1 MIALL
6 LLLAVVWFFVYHFH
20 LKRRNLPPGP
30 TPLPPAGNLH
40 KFRETGDE
48 QQAEWHRQY
57 GDVFTLW
64 MGKEPMVVVADHQL
78 MVDAFVKDGEAYVGR
93 GVESDFQHAIR
104 GGPYG
109 IILGEGD
116 SWREQRRFALHVLR
130 DFGLGKNLM
139 QEKILE
145 EVETLCDRVSKQ
157 ALGGADVDIADL
169 IDISVGSIINCVMFS
184 YRYDT
189 EERLAE
195 FHDLRSRARH
205 FMAISGNP
213 LFIAM
218 RSSGQVNIFKHL
230 PVLAPIYR
238 EAHKAGNYLVDFF
251 RQRAREYEEM
261 IQRNPEEL
269 DEEPSDYVRAFLQEQ
284 RKQREAG
291 NTDSF
296 TQKQLVCNLFDLWI
310 AGQETTSNTIGWGL
324 AYLIHNPRLQ
334 ERLHEELDR
343 VVGSDRP
350 VTLADKPELPLF
362 CAFVNETQRIANL
375 VPINVIH
382 KTTRDVR
389 IGKFAI
395 KKNTWIVPQVSILLY
410 DPNVFEDPKIFNPD
424 RFLDENGRL
433 KKVDELLPF
442 SLGKRA
448 CLGEGLA
455 RMELFLFMVNLLNR
469 FKLHPSDNLPCL
481 ERRMGVT
488 VRPEDFKCRM
498 ERRYAQ

>member
-20 LKRRNLPPGP
+20 LKRQNLPPGP
-30 TPLPPAGNLH
+30 TPLRNLH
-40 KFRETGDE
+40 KFRETGDK
-48 QQAEWHRQY
+48 RQRMASAVQRRVHPVD
-57 GDVFTLW
+57 GQ
-64 MGKEPMVVVADHQL
+64 EPMVVIADHQL
-78 MVDAFVKDGEAYVGR
+78 MVDAFVK
-93 GVESDFQHAIR
+93 

-145 EVETLCDRVSKQ
+145 EVETLYNRVSKQ
-157 ALGGADVDIADL
+157 RSAGRT
-169 IDISVGSIINCVMFS
+169 SIRYNFQ
-184 YRYDT
+184 RYDT

-261 IQRNPEEL
+261 IQRNPEEAL
-269 DEEPSDYVRAFLQEQ
+269 GFVRAFLQEQ
-284 RKQREAG
+284 RKQREAS

-310 AGQETTSNTIGWGL
+310 AGQET
-324 AYLIHNPRLQ
+324 
-334 ERLHEELDR
+334 
-343 VVGSDRP
+343 
-350 VTLADKPELPLF
+350 
-362 CAFVNETQRIANL
+362 QRIANSADQRH
-375 VPINVIH
+375 PQ
-382 KTTRDVR
+382 TTRDVR
-389 IGKFAI
+389 IGSSRSR
-395 KKNTWIVPQVSILLY
+395 KNTWIVPQVSILLY
-410 DPNVFEDPKIFNPD
+410 DPNV
-424 RFLDENGRL
+424 
-433 KKVDELLPF
+433 
-442 SLGKRA
+442 
-448 CLGEGLA
+448 
-455 RMELFLFMVNLLNR
+455 
-469 FKLHPSDNLPCL
+469 
-481 ERRMGVT
+481 
-488 VRPEDFKCRM
+488 
-498 ERRYAQ
+498 